1 MLLSPRRFQWSLS
14 LVSLVMLLIYLFPI
28 YWMLTTAVKPGT
40 QLLAYPPQFIPTEID
55 FTVWQRRILDDPD
68 IPRYFLNSAIV
79 GSGTAALTIALAAPA
94 AYGLAH
100 LPIRGKS
107 LVMLVGLVSLM
118 FPAIMLATPLFVIF
132 SRLGLTGSY
141 PGLIIANTTLAL
153 PFALIILRPF
163 FLNVPTQL
171 TEAARIDGCSSW
183 GAFFR
188 VILPIARPGIFTVAV
203 FSFLFGWS
211 DLVFALTLTDS
222 ADMRPVTAGLWNFMG
237 ANVTEWN
244 SVMAFS
250 SLAMLPPLLLFLLS
264 QRYIVAG
271 LSAGA
276 VKE

>member
-1 MLLSPRRFQWSLS
+1 MTLPLRRFQWG
-14 LVSLVMLLIYLFPI
+14 VSLISLLMLAIYLFPI
-28 YWMLTTAVKPGT
+28 YWMLVTAVKPGT
-40 QLLAYPPQFIPTEID
+40 QLLAYPPVFIPEEVD
-55 FTVWQRRILDDPD
+55 FTVWQNRILDDPD

-79 GSGTAALTIALAAPA
+79 GSGTALLTIALAAPA
-94 AYGLAH
+94 AYGVAH

-107 LVMLVGLVSLM
+107 LVLLIGLVSLM

-141 PGLIIANTTLAL
+141 YGLIIANTTLSL
-153 PFALIILRPF
+153 PFALIVLRPF
-163 FLNVPTQL
+163 FLAVPSQL
-171 TEAARIDGCSSW
+171 TDAARIDGCSNW

-188 VILPIARPGIFTVAV
+188 VILPIARPGLFTVAV

-211 DLVFALTLTDS
+211 DLVFALTLTNS